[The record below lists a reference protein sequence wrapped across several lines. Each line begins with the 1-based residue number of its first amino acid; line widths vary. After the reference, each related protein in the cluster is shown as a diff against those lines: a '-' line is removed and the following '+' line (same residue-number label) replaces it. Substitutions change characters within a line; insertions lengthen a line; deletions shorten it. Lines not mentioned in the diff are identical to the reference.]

1 MAYFFERWAVAL
13 AYHAEHRNVG
23 TVSEG
28 TLRNYD
34 GTLQL
39 QYEKAMIA
47 AAAAASP
54 AIPLTANNKATLII
68 LAVTSNPG
76 TPKSQMEDAC
86 MYFEGVWPP

>member
-34 GTLQL
+34 ATLQA
-39 QYEKAMIA
+39 QYENAMTKA
-47 AAAAASP
+47 AADAG
-54 AIPLTANNKATLII
+54 INLTENNKATLII

-76 TPKSQMEDAC
+76 TPRSQMEDAC

>member
-34 GTLQL
+34 ATLQG
-39 QYEKAMIA
+39 QYESAMIKA
-47 AAAAASP
+47 AADAG
-54 AIPLTANNKATLII
+54 IELTEGNKATLII

-76 TPKSQMEDAC
+76 TPRSQMEDAC